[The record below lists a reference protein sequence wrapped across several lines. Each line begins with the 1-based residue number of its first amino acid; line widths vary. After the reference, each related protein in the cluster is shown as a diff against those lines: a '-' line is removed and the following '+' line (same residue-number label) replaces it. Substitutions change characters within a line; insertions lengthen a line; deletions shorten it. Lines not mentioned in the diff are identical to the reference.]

1 MTTIRTFIVD
11 DHNIF
16 RRGLAAVLQAEPE
29 FLLVGESDS
38 GLAAV
43 RAAPELRPDIVVM
56 DMAMPGMSGVAT
68 MAALRAHLPHARFVL
83 IACTLDAGEL
93 RQAYAAGANCV
104 LHKSAQPQEL
114 VMVMHAALRGQAVY
128 SPTVAEVMAHPR
140 EGSELGADLTQRERK
155 LLALMA
161 CGLPNREISVR
172 LDIAMPTVKFHVT
185 NILSKLH
192 ADNRTSAV
200 LAALRHNLVAL
211 D

>member
-1 MTTIRTFIVD
+1 MNTIRIFIVD

-16 RRGLAAVLQAEPE
+16 RRGLAAVLQTEPQ
-29 FLLVGESDS
+29 FALVGEADG

-43 RAAPELRPDIVVM
+43 HAAAEARPDIVVM

-68 MAALRAHLPHARFVL
+68 MAALRAQLPQTRFVL
-83 IACTLDAGEL
+83 ITCTLEAAEL

-104 LHKSAQPQEL
+104 LHKSASPQEL
-114 VMVMHAALRGQAVY
+114 VTALHAALRGQATC
-128 SPTVAEVMAHPR
+128 SPAVAEVMAGQR
-140 EGSELGADLTQRERK
+140 EGRELGADLTQRERK

-161 CGLPNREISVR
+161 CGLPNREISAR
-172 LDIAMPTVKFHVT
+172 LAIAMPTVKFHVT

>member
-1 MTTIRTFIVD
+1 M
-11 DHNIF
+11 
-16 RRGLAAVLQAEPE
+16 
-29 FLLVGESDS
+29 
-38 GLAAV
+38 
-43 RAAPELRPDIVVM
+43 
-56 DMAMPGMSGVAT
+56 
-68 MAALRAHLPHARFVL
+68 
-83 IACTLDAGEL
+83 C
-93 RQAYAAGANCV
+93 
-104 LHKSAQPQEL
+104 
-114 VMVMHAALRGQAVY
+114 
-128 SPTVAEVMAHPR
+128 SPVVAEALASAR
-140 EGSELGADLTQRERK
+140 EGRELGADLTQRERK